1 MKSTAISRRYAK
13 ALLLIGK
20 EDGQTETY
28 RTELGGIAD
37 LMQREVMLQQAIV
50 NPLYD
55 AKSRKRVLS
64 AVIER
69 LKISKVMSS
78 FLLLLLD
85 KGRFGFLPG
94 INESYQKFADEVRG
108 VARASVV
115 SAAPLSPEVAEKIR
129 SALSKKT
136 GMEVLLELENDPGL
150 IGGIV
155 TKIGDLVFD
164 GSIQTQ
170 LLNMRESLKKGE
182 GV

>member
-1 MKSTAISRRYAK
+1 MKSAAISRRYAK

-20 EDGQTETY
+20 EDGRTETY
-28 RTELGGIAD
+28 RTELSGIAE
-37 LMQREVMLQQAIV
+37 LLARESSLQQAIC

-55 AKSRKRVLS
+55 ATSRKRVLG
-64 AVIER
+64 AVINQ
-69 LKISKVMSS
+69 LKLTGVMSS

-85 KGRFGFLPG
+85 KGRFGFLAD
-94 INESYQKFADEVRG
+94 INDCYQKFADELKG
-108 VARASVV
+108 IARAGVI
-115 SAAPLSPEVAEKIR
+115 SARPLSPEIVKKIK
-129 SALSKKT
+129 SALSQKT
-136 GMEVLLELENDPGL
+136 GMDVLLEMEDDPAL

-164 GSIQTQ
+164 GSIRTQ